1 MNWRDLMTKR
11 EINKRSFSGSK
22 TGFMRKITSFIE
34 GSKDFWVRFRRN
46 KFALLAIV
54 ILCLLSLLA
63 IVAPIISP
71 YNPEQMIFDRFMS
84 PNPEHPMGTDHM
96 GRDMLSRMIWGTR
109 ISLFVGFVS
118 AGISITIGV
127 LLGSIAGY
135 YGGKIDDLIMRFVDF
150 FLVIPTFFLILLI
163 IAMFGSSIWNIM
175 FVIGLTAWPSTTRL
189 IRGQFLSLKEQP
201 FVEAERALGAS
212 DHRMIFRCILP
223 NAIHPVLVNLSFRV
237 GAAIII
243 EAGLSFLGLGDPR
256 SISWGMMLNTA
267 QRFIRTAWWMAVFP
281 GLFISIAVLSFNLV
295 GDGLN
300 DALNPRLME
309 R

>member
-1 MNWRDLMTKR
+1 MTNMAPNSEETSASR
-11 EINKRSFSGSK
+11 
-22 TGFMRKITSFIE
+22 TGLIERLSSYIE

-46 KFALLAIV
+46 RFALVAIV
-54 ILCLLSLLA
+54 ILCLLTLLA
-63 IVAPIISP
+63 IFAPFISP
-71 YNPEQMIFDRFMS
+71 YNPSQMVFDRFM
-84 PNPEHPMGTDHM
+84 PPHLEHPLGTDHM
-96 GRDMLSRMIWGTR
+96 GRDQLSRIIWGTR

-127 LLGSIAGY
+127 LLGSISGY
-135 YGGKIDDLIMRFVDF
+135 YGGKVDDLIMRFVDF
-150 FLVIPTFFLILLI
+150 FLVIPTFFLILLV
-163 IAMFGSSIWNIM
+163 IAMFGSSIWNMM
-175 FVIGLTAWPSTTRL
+175 FVIGLTAWPGTTRL

-212 DHRMIFRCILP
+212 DFRIIFRCILP
-223 NAIHPVLVNLSFRV
+223 NAIHPALVNLSFMV
-237 GAAIII
+237 GSAIII
-243 EAGLSFLGLGDPR
+243 EAALSFLGLGDPR
-256 SISWGMMLNTA
+256 SISWGMMLNVA

-281 GLFISIAVLSFNLV
+281 GFFISIGVLSFNLV

>member
-1 MNWRDLMTKR
+1 MMKG
-11 EINKRSFSGSK
+11 EINQRSFSGNK
-22 TGFMRKITSFIE
+22 IGLIRKIKSIIE

-46 KFALLAIV
+46 RFAVLAV
-54 ILCLLSLLA
+54 FILCFLTLIA
-63 IVAPIISP
+63 IFAPIITP
-71 YNPEQMIFDRFMS
+71 YDPSKMIFDRFLG
-84 PNPEHPMGTDHM
+84 PCLEHPLGTDHM
-96 GRDMLSRMIWGTR
+96 GRDQLSRMIWGAR

-118 AGISITIGV
+118 AGISISIGV
-127 LLGSIAGY
+127 LLGSFAGY
-135 YGGKIDDLIMRFVDF
+135 YGGKIDDITMRVVDF

-163 IAMFGSSIWNIM
+163 IAMFGPSIWNIM
-175 FVIGLTAWPSTTRL
+175 FVIGLTAWPGTTRL

-212 DHRMIFRCILP
+212 DFRIIFRCILP

-243 EAGLSFLGLGDPR
+243 EASLSFLGLGDPR
-256 SISWGMMLNTA
+256 SISWGQMLNTA

>member
-1 MNWRDLMTKR
+1 
-11 EINKRSFSGSK
+11 
-22 TGFMRKITSFIE
+22 
-34 GSKDFWVRFRRN
+34 
-46 KFALLAIV
+46 
-54 ILCLLSLLA
+54 
-63 IVAPIISP
+63 
-71 YNPEQMIFDRFMS
+71 
-84 PNPEHPMGTDHM
+84 M
-96 GRDMLSRMIWGTR
+96 GRDQLSRVIWGTR

-118 AGISITIGV
+118 AGISIGV
-127 LLGSIAGY
+127 GVILGSVAGY
-135 YGGKIDDLIMRFVDF
+135 YGGIVDDLIMRFVDF

-163 IAMFGSSIWNIM
+163 IAMYGTSIWNIM

-201 FVEAERALGAS
+201 FVEAEKALGAS
-212 DHRMIFRCILP
+212 DLRIIFRCILP

-237 GAAIII
+237 GSAIIS

-256 SISWGMMLNTA
+256 SISWGQMLNVA
-267 QRFIRTAWWMAVFP
+267 QRFIRTAWWMAIFP
-281 GLFISIAVLSFNLV
+281 GLLISLAVLSFNMV